1 MHALYGVAQCSQYGY
16 MYLLYNGISWDT
28 FNQVFIIGEPG
39 DKARFSPGQQKATRS
54 WKVGLGHAYYRRTG

>member
-1 MHALYGVAQCSQYGY
+1 MHALYGMAQCSQYGY

-39 DKARFSPGQQKATRS
+39 DNLLASKRPLDHEK
-54 WKVGLGHAYYRRTG
+54 